1 MAIYMQVDGISGS
14 VTTQGFQNWIELSSF
29 QWGMS
34 RPIGAVRGSTGREAS
49 NPTIGE
55 IHVTKRGDASSVGLL
70 DYALAGNLDK
80 KIL

>member
-55 IHVTKRGDASSVGLL
+55 IHVTKRASASTMSWCWGKGTS
-70 DYALAGNLDK
+70 A
-80 KIL
+80 ICWRIT